1 MRAASIFRE
10 VLGGHHMVVEGREF
24 ETETETVKGG
34 PDRQEQVLVFSV
46 RPYAGDAGRCSRC
59 LQPCP
64 GCHRLTP
71 LQAPLA
77 SFRIYRAAGC
87 GHRGRVLPRLFAQV
101 LIHRLP
107 ADAELPRQPGL
118 RLPRRRA
125 LPQLGDA
132 VLTQDAFATAVGA
145 AGLGQGDALRWRSPI
160 NARSN
165 SANAPI
171 TDSNSCAM
179 GLSSPVNVR
188 CSLRNSTRTAVSA
201 RIVPTNAIRS
211 MPDVGASYRSGWF
224 DLGSV
229 APCATPST

>member
-1 MRAASIFRE
+1 MEIWNTAVLVPPDADKQSPSRADIGMKHFSATLPSW
-10 VLGGHHMVVEGREF
+10 LPGHYPEAWGCGSRPCTPPRLPGPSPEAGPTTPRHSAEGRARA
-24 ETETETVKGG
+24 G
-34 PDRQEQVLVFSV
+34 P
-46 RPYAGDAGRCSRC
+46 
-59 LQPCP
+59 
-64 GCHRLTP
+64 
-71 LQAPLA
+71 
-77 SFRIYRAAGC
+77 
-87 GHRGRVLPRLFAQV
+87 QV

-107 ADAELPRQPGL
+107 ADAELPRQLGL
-118 RLPRRRA
+118 GLPRRRA